1 MASPVE
7 VSERITLEID
17 VISKAL
23 ADLPSI
29 LEDQEKG
36 DLVENERIALSQ
48 EWDADMGTVEVVLDP
63 AYRAG
68 QMTPEQ
74 AARYRALLRR
84 LQESLP
90 LIERLGF
97 ARPCVSL
104 PSQAL
109 PRQA

>member
-7 VSERITLEID
+7 VSECTTLEID

-36 DLVENERIALSQ
+36 DLGENERIALSQ
-48 EWDADMGTVEVVLDP
+48 EWDADMGTLRVVLDP

-74 AARYRALLRR
+74 AERYRALLHR
-84 LQESLP
+84 LKEALP

-97 ARPCVSL
+97 A
-104 PSQAL
+104 L
-109 PRQA
+109 PRMAPEP